1 MTLTSLTIRNF
12 KKFDDVTIPLGDP
25 VVFIGPN
32 NSGKTTALQALALFS
47 IGISKWVEKRG
58 VSSVSQKK
66 SGVTINRR
74 DLLEVP
80 IPEAHLLWRDL
91 HVRSSEW
98 IKGKQKT
105 TNIKIEIILE
115 GISINKPW
123 ICGLEFDY
131 ANPESFYCRPIK
143 DKNGNVCPVPKEITG
158 FSIAFLPPMSGLAAH
173 EIKLEPGAI
182 NVKIGEGRT
191 AEILRNLCYQ
201 IRSSGDDEP
210 WITVVN
216 TIKELFGVTL
226 HPPEYIIERGEITM
240 VYEEMGTGVILDISS
255 AGRGLHQALLL
266 LAYIYSHP
274 GAVLLL
280 DEPDAH
286 LEILRQRQ
294 IFNLLIQSARKTKSQ
309 IIAAS
314 HSEVVLN
321 EAADKAAV
329 VAFVGKPHLVDK
341 KAGLEK
347 SLREYGYDQ
356 YYLAETRDWVLY
368 VEGSTDL
375 AILQEFAQV
384 LNHPSLPYIS
394 APFVRYLG
402 CNEPSEAK
410 KHFYAVRE
418 ANETLRG
425 IALFDRLHKDV
436 SEDPNLVIL
445 SWKKREIE
453 NYFAY
458 PEVILRY
465 LQNKPD
471 PATEDMITLMNE
483 CLVDA
488 IPPRAYRNRNDRWW
502 SETKMSDDFLEPLFV
517 EFFKKSGQKVH
528 LSKGGYYEIARYLN
542 PDEIEP
548 EVIEKL
554 DAIYANAS
562 NLKQ

>member
-1 MTLTSLTIRNF
+1 MTLISLTIRNF

-47 IGISKWVEKRG
+47 IGISKWIEKRG
-58 VSSVSQKK
+58 LKSTAQKR

-74 DLLEVP
+74 DLLAVP
-80 IPEAHLLWRDL
+80 IPGANLLWRDL

-98 IKGKQKT
+98 IKGRQKT
-105 TNIKIEIILE
+105 TNIKIEILIE
-115 GISINKPW
+115 GITDNKLW
-123 ICGLEFDY
+123 VCGLEFDY
-131 ANPESFYCRPIK
+131 ANPESLYCRPIK
-143 DKNGNVCPVPKEITG
+143 DKTGDLYPIPNDITG
-158 FSIAFLPPMSGLAAH
+158 FTVAFLPPMSGLAAH
-173 EIKLEPGAI
+173 ELKLETGAI

-191 AEILRNLCYQ
+191 AEVLRNLCYQ
-201 IRSSGDDEP
+201 IRSSGDTEP
-210 WITVVN
+210 WISVVN
-216 TIKELFGVTL
+216 TIRELFGVTL
-226 HPPEYIIERGEITM
+226 HPPEYIIERGELTM

-255 AGRGLHQALLL
+255 AGRGLHQTLLL
-266 LAYIYSHP
+266 LAYLYSHP

-294 IFNLLIQSARKTKSQ
+294 IFNLLIQSAQKTNSQ

-329 VAFVGKPHLVDK
+329 VAFIGKPHLVEK

-368 VEGSTDL
+368 LEGATDL
-375 AILQEFAQV
+375 AILQEFARV

-402 CNEPSEAK
+402 CNEPSEAQ

-418 ANETLRG
+418 ANSALRG
-425 IALFDRLHKDV
+425 VALFDRLNKV
-436 SEDPNLVIL
+436 SKDPNLAIL
-445 SWKKREIE
+445 SWMKRDIE

-458 PEVILRY
+458 PDVIVRY
-465 LQNKPD
+465 LKNRPD
-471 PATEDMITLMNE
+471 PATDDMITLMTE

-488 IPPRAYRNRNDRWW
+488 IPPRAYRDRNDRWW
-502 SETKMSDDFLEPLFV
+502 SETKMSDDFLEPLFAD
-517 EFFKKSGQKVH
+517 FFKKSGQKV
-528 LSKGGYYEIARYLN
+528 LLNKGGYYEIARYIH
-542 PDEIEP
+542 PEEIEP

-554 DAIYANAS
+554 DIIYTIAS
-562 NLKQ
+562 DNKE